1 MLQCSFLSCDNVP
14 NLSFKSLQVVY
25 FSSPAIYYSSKCSAY
40 TCDWDLNNILNN
52 FDNARSL
59 IKNYP
64 IKDIYEA
71 IGQID

>member
-1 MLQCSFLSCDNVP
+1 MLL
-14 NLSFKSLQVVY
+14 LY
-25 FSSPAIYYSSKCSAY
+25 IYYDSTFSAY

-71 IGQID
+71 IGQIDWN